1 MKFIQ
6 IIFFTFT
13 KTTRKKWIF
22 SDACMFN
29 FVITS
34 TNILIDSLQSI
45 HFAKFIYDQQE
56 LLRQSL
62 SDISNYVVRYLFI
75 KGVTP
80 APVIL
85 QAWL

>member
-1 MKFIQ
+1 MQ

-34 TNILIDSLQSI
+34 TNILIDSLQSYI
-45 HFAKFIYDQQE
+45 SLNLSMISKN
-56 LLRQSL
+56 SSGNL
-62 SDISNYVVRYLFI
+62 SDISNYVVWYLFI

-85 QAWL
+85 QVWL